1 LVDVLLCC
9 YGGEGGTKEKN
20 RVREVSW
27 VWNFAKGLRPQSTQ
41 GMSLLL
47 SQIDC
52 RVCFIKPEL
61 ILSWSIHMGDAVEII
76 FLWFERQEEE
86 EEEEEEEKEERE
98 NLKCFSQDLFVS
110 YNQKLCCC
118 SSCREQQIDLFP
130 QCLLH
135 NNCSYQLGVENTKL
149 DCQHPSPPQKRQ
161 SHIPVAKLGSV
172 SS

>member
-1 LVDVLLCC
+1 
-9 YGGEGGTKEKN
+9 
-20 RVREVSW
+20 
-27 VWNFAKGLRPQSTQ
+27 
-41 GMSLLL
+41 
-47 SQIDC
+47 
-52 RVCFIKPEL
+52 
-61 ILSWSIHMGDAVEII
+61 MGDAVEII

-86 EEEEEEEKEERE
+86 EEEEERE

-118 SSCREQQIDLFP
+118 SSCREQQTDLFP

-135 NNCSYQLGVENTKL
+135 NNCSYQLEVENTKL
-149 DCQHPSPPQKRQ
+149 DCQHPPPKKRQ